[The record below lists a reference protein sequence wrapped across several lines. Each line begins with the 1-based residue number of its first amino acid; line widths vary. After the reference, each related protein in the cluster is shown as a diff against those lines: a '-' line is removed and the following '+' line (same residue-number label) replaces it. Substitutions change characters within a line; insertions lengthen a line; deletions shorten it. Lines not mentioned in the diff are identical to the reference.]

1 MRTSL
6 GTAAFSVAQRMVP
19 IGQRVLPFVPES
31 VSRALLAR
39 ALGQWPSLWGMFEG
53 GKRARTTRHAYGLAF
68 PQEDAQVFINQWIA
82 SRGKDLAASIIH
94 MARVSAGRQS
104 SLVDIESEIVISQNR
119 PCIVAL
125 LHYSIDPIL
134 PLAVIASNPARDF
147 RWSLYPPQPGIEDD
161 RSLWFARSK
170 IPSAIKETL
179 LSVTE
184 SSWVLAARN
193 HIEQGGDI
201 FIAMDTPFDRER
213 QSVASLRI
221 GQVTMPIAA
230 SIDLLAKRTDAQL
243 IFAWPE
249 IGSRNTWILHLDA
262 VRDVN
267 ELACA
272 ATRWIADNRLHWAGW
287 PYLRWREASVSM
299 RRNMARLGQ
308 TPSVISGPPE
318 ITDTRD
324 GTSHDRVL
332 HENRG
337 TMSNATPPE
346 GVEVTFWRP

>member
-6 GTAAFSVAQRMVP
+6 GTTAFSVAQRMVP

-31 VSRALLAR
+31 VSRATLAR
-39 ALGQWPSLWGMFEG
+39 ALGQWPSLWGMFEDS
-53 GKRARTTRHAYGLAF
+53 KRARTTRHAYGLAF
-68 PQEDAQVFINQWIA
+68 PREDAQVFIRQWIA
-82 SRGKDLAASIIH
+82 SRGEDLAASIIH
-94 MARVSAGRQS
+94 MARVSADRHS
-104 SLVDIESEIVISQNR
+104 SLIDTKSEIVISQNR

-134 PLAVIASNPARDF
+134 PLAVIASNPARNF

-170 IPSAIKETL
+170 IPPTIQKIL

-184 SSWVLAARN
+184 SSWVLAARS

-221 GQVTMPIAA
+221 GQATMPIAA

-249 IGSRNTWILHLDA
+249 IGPKGTWILHLDA
-262 VRDVN
+262 VTDVS

-272 ATRWIADNRLHWAGW
+272 ATRWIVDNRLHWAGW
-287 PYLRWREASVSM
+287 PYLRWRETSVSM
-299 RRNMARLGQ
+299 RRNMAQFGE
-308 TPSVISGPPE
+308 TPSVSLGRPE
-318 ITDTRD
+318 VTNARD
-324 GTSHDRVL
+324 GTIHDRAS

-337 TMSNATPPE
+337 TMSNATPTE
-346 GVEVTFWRP
+346 GAEVTFWRP